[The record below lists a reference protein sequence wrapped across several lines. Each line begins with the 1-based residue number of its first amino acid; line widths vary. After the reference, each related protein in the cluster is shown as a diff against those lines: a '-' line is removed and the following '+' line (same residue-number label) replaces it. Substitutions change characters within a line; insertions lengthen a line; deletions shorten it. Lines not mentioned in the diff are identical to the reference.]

1 MSTLKNSLL
10 CFRSFRIAALL
21 LLALAAGSG
30 PLSFAQDSV
39 QGTLHLP
46 LPARV
51 GTTTL
56 PPGDYKFTISMIG
69 ATHSMR
75 DLQGPSHVS
84 VLLTGTAKGTPIAGA
99 IAMAVPLAPNDPKPV
114 NFLPEGDG
122 LMVRSIALD
131 DFGVVLNFYE
141 AGKTVLHANSAKAS
155 QTVVSGKGG
164 D

>member
-10 CFRSFRIAALL
+10 CLRSLRIAALL

-30 PLSFAQDSV
+30 PLTFAQDSV

-46 LPARV
+46 LIARV
-51 GTTTL
+51 GNTRL
-56 PPGDYKFTISMIG
+56 PPGDYRFTISLIG

-75 DLQGPSHVS
+75 DLQVPSHVS
-84 VLLTGTAKGTPIAGA
+84 VLLTGTAKGTPAAGA
-99 IAMAVPLAPNDPKPV
+99 IAMAVPFAPNDPKPV

-141 AGKTVLHANSAKAS
+141 AGKAVLHANSAKPS
-155 QTVVSGKGG
+155 QTVVSGKGS